1 MNNIVIIFMYID
13 LIVGALAIT
22 LGIIVLTCN
31 LYAYFYETCIIGLPE
46 FHRILK
52 FYRNNKNKILKESDI
67 KNEVE

>member
-22 LGIIVLTCN
+22 LGIIAVTCN
-31 LYAYFYETCIIGLPE
+31 LFVYFYETCIVGLPE

-52 FYRNNKNKILKESDI
+52 FYRNNKDKILKESDI
-67 KNEVE
+67 KYEVK